1 MAFKAA
7 LRNTGVAAHFRAAT
21 SSLSA
26 AESNLARDTP
36 HLQSG
41 LHLWNTNFSSKL
53 FKVHAPRDFRNRVY
67 KGKLTHASITTQTNL
82 DFVVLLHAGGVR
94 PSCVLCPC
102 CTRRQDR
109 YSSSG
114 VQGLVL
120 SCARIAR

>member
-53 FKVHAPRDFRNRVY
+53 FKVHALRNFRNRVF
-67 KGKLTHASITTQTNL
+67 KGKTKLASITTQTNL
-82 DFVVLLHAGGVR
+82 DFVLSLEAGVTV
-94 PSCVLCPC
+94 PLC
-102 CTRRQDR
+102 
-109 YSSSG
+109 
-114 VQGLVL
+114 
-120 SCARIAR
+120 